1 MESKVTKIRKR
12 DGRIVDFDLAK
23 ITEAIFKAAQVVGGE
38 DKELAQSIATKV
50 ISKIEEQFDQKTPSV
65 EEIQDSVEKTL
76 MEEGHSKTAKAYILY
91 RFKRSQE
98 RAKRALI
105 LGEGHEEDNLKFSN
119 NSLQVLEK
127 RYLLKDK
134 EGNLIETPKQMVR
147 RIAHNIAQAE
157 YNYGATEEQ
166 IHEVEESYYNLI
178 ANLDFL
184 PNTPTIMNAGTK
196 IQQLSACFV
205 LPVED
210 SMEGIF
216 KSVMDTA
223 LIHKSGG
230 GTGFSFTRLR
240 PSNDLVRS
248 TSGVASGPVSFMK
261 VFDAATEVIKQ
272 GGKRRGANMGILR
285 VDHPDIL
292 KLIECKADMKS
303 LQNFNISVAATDKF
317 MQAVKDDTDYELINP
332 KDKAVVGKLQARD
345 VFALITNNAWKNG
358 DPGFIFIDKIN
369 AGHPGKNVGE
379 IESTNPCGEQPLLP
393 YESCNLGSINL
404 NNFIKDD
411 NSDVNWDKLRECIRL
426 SVRFLDDVIDMN
438 KYPIPELA
446 EMANKTRKIGLGIMG
461 FADLLYEL
469 GVKYNSEEGYQ
480 LAEKVMKFFKDES
493 YQMSGELAELR
504 GTYPAWEGS
513 DHHKEN
519 RKMRNTCCL
528 TIAPTGT
535 IGMLAEAS
543 GGCEP
548 TYAISYIK
556 NVMDGTELIYT
567 NRIFERISKERGF
580 NSPDLMRKIAKIGTV
595 QNIEEVPQDVRDV
608 FVTAQDIA
616 PEDHVKMQASF
627 QKYVDSS
634 ISKTINFP
642 NSATIDDVK
651 KSYLTAWGMGCKGIT
666 IYRDGS
672 RDNQV
677 LNIGE
682 VNKEKSPELST
693 ENVEEGSACKITI
706 EDGRIVKTCE

>member
-230 GTGFSFTRLR
+230 GTG
-240 PSNDLVRS
+240 
-248 TSGVASGPVSFMK
+248 
-261 VFDAATEVIKQ
+261 
-272 GGKRRGANMGILR
+272 
-285 VDHPDIL
+285 
-292 KLIECKADMKS
+292 
-303 LQNFNISVAATDKF
+303 
-317 MQAVKDDTDYELINP
+317 
-332 KDKAVVGKLQARD
+332 
-345 VFALITNNAWKNG
+345 
-358 DPGFIFIDKIN
+358 
-369 AGHPGKNVGE
+369 
-379 IESTNPCGEQPLLP
+379 
-393 YESCNLGSINL
+393 
-404 NNFIKDD
+404 
-411 NSDVNWDKLRECIRL
+411 
-426 SVRFLDDVIDMN
+426 
-438 KYPIPELA
+438 
-446 EMANKTRKIGLGIMG
+446 
-461 FADLLYEL
+461 
-469 GVKYNSEEGYQ
+469 
-480 LAEKVMKFFKDES
+480 
-493 YQMSGELAELR
+493 
-504 GTYPAWEGS
+504 
-513 DHHKEN
+513 
-519 RKMRNTCCL
+519 
-528 TIAPTGT
+528 
-535 IGMLAEAS
+535 
-543 GGCEP
+543 
-548 TYAISYIK
+548 
-556 NVMDGTELIYT
+556 
-567 NRIFERISKERGF
+567 
-580 NSPDLMRKIAKIGTV
+580 
-595 QNIEEVPQDVRDV
+595 
-608 FVTAQDIA
+608 
-616 PEDHVKMQASF
+616 
-627 QKYVDSS
+627 
-634 ISKTINFP
+634 
-642 NSATIDDVK
+642 
-651 KSYLTAWGMGCKGIT
+651 
-666 IYRDGS
+666 
-672 RDNQV
+672 
-677 LNIGE
+677 
-682 VNKEKSPELST
+682 
-693 ENVEEGSACKITI
+693 
-706 EDGRIVKTCE
+706 